1 MYLNALFHWFV
12 CSGQGW
18 ARVSMESRYRHLLPS
33 LDWSRSRHPLIFP
46 VSMSIGLDIQEISQ
60 SRWVS
65 VSTSKKFSSLD
76 ESRSRHPRNFSV
88 SMSLGLDIQEISQ
101 SRSRYPINFPVSI
114 SLGLDIQKIS
124 KSCWVIKQRKAKQ
137 KESNQTRYNQSKSI
151 HLLDWVCFLQHQIL
165 TFDGWVS
172 PVREKKS
179 RPTNQKTR
187 IISEISMSL
196 DGVSVSTFFT
206 PSRLWDPAFSSL
218 GLVFE
223 TQIFQSRSRS
233 RHWDSD
239 ICSLGLGLVIE
250 THILSVSVSS
260 LRLGHFQS
268 RSRYWDLAC
277 SVSVLVSSLRLRPFQ
292 SRSRSRYWDSDIF
305 SLGLGLDDPNL
316 VSLIPACY
324 NVIPQ

>member
-1 MYLNALFHWFV
+1 MCASLGKMRVNLLK
-12 CSGQGW
+12 QRW

-46 VSMSIGLDIQEISQ
+46 VSMSLGLDIREISQ

-65 VSTSKKFSSLD
+65 VSTSKKSLSLD
-76 ESRSRHPRNFSV
+76 E
-88 SMSLGLDIQEISQ
+88 

-114 SLGLDIQKIS
+114 SLGLDIHKIS

-196 DGVSVSTFFT
+196 DGVSVSTFF
-206 PSRLWDPAFSSL
+206 A
-218 GLVFE
+218 
-223 TQIFQSRSRS
+223 QSRF
-233 RHWDSD
+233 WDSD
-239 ICSLGLGLVIE
+239 FSSLGLGLVIE
-250 THILSVSVSS
+250 T
-260 LRLGHFQS
+260 
-268 RSRYWDLAC
+268 
-277 SVSVLVSSLRLRPFQ
+277 
-292 SRSRSRYWDSDIF
+292 
-305 SLGLGLDDPNL
+305 
-316 VSLIPACY
+316 
-324 NVIPQ
+324 

>member
-1 MYLNALFHWFV
+1 M
-12 CSGQGW
+12 
-18 ARVSMESRYRHLLPS
+18 S
-33 LDWSRSRHPLIFP
+33 L
-46 VSMSIGLDIQEISQ
+46 GLDIREISQ

-65 VSTSKKFSSLD
+65 VSTSKKSLSLD
-76 ESRSRHPRNFSV
+76 E
-88 SMSLGLDIQEISQ
+88 

-114 SLGLDIQKIS
+114 SLGLDIHKIS

-196 DGVSVSTFFT
+196 DGVSVSTFFAQ
-206 PSRLWDPAFSSL
+206 SRFWDSDFSSL

-223 TQIFQSRSRS
+223 TQIFPVSVSVSLLRLS
-233 RHWDSD
+233 
-239 ICSLGLGLVIE
+239 IFSLGLGLVIE
-250 THILSVSVSS
+250 TQTFSVSVS
-260 LRLGHFQS
+260 
-268 RSRYWDLAC
+268 
-277 SVSVLVSSLRLRPFQ
+277 VLSLRLRPFQ
-292 SRSRSRYWDSDIF
+292 SWSRWSKS
-305 SLGLGLDDPNL
+305 GLADPW
-316 VSLIPACY
+316 
-324 NVIPQ
+324 

>member
-1 MYLNALFHWFV
+1 
-12 CSGQGW
+12 
-18 ARVSMESRYRHLLPS
+18 MESRYRHLLPS

-65 VSTSKKFSSLD
+65 VSTFKKSLSLD
-76 ESRSRHPRNFSV
+76 E
-88 SMSLGLDIQEISQ
+88 

-114 SLGLDIQKIS
+114 SLGLDIHKIS

-196 DGVSVSTFFT
+196 DGVSVSTFFAQ
-206 PSRLWDPAFSSL
+206 SRFWDSDFSSL

-223 TQIFQSRSRS
+223 TQIFQSRSR
-233 RHWDSD
+233 HWDSD
-239 ICSLGLGLVIE
+239 ICSLGLVIE

-268 RSRYWDLAC
+268 RSR
-277 SVSVLVSSLRLRPFQ
+277 
-292 SRSRSRYWDSDIF
+292 SRY
-305 SLGLGLDDPNL
+305 LD
-316 VSLIPACY
+316 
-324 NVIPQ
+324 